1 VKKMS
6 EILGRDKIIKLLQHG
21 LGFAT
26 ADQTEITFSGSRNSL
41 TRFANNYIHQN
52 VNESNTTIRVR
63 SIFGQKIGSA
73 STNRLDLAAL
83 QETVAMAEQ
92 LARLQVEDPEFK
104 SLPGPDANQGQFDYP
119 DPDDSTYFSDP
130 QLRADG
136 AGAVCRRAIEAGLT
150 AAGAFE
156 TQGNEDAVVNSL
168 GIASYYRG
176 ASSHLNTVVMGEA
189 GSGWG
194 ERLSPRIG
202 EIDYEAVA
210 KEAVNK
216 ALRSQAPIALDPGE
230 YEVILEEYA
239 VAEML
244 NYMSYLGF
252 GALAL
257 QEERTFMDL
266 GKQIMSPLVS
276 IYDDGRNPA
285 GIIAPFDAEG
295 VNRQRV
301 DLIERGVAKAVVYD
315 SYTASREPG
324 KRNTGHSSGE
334 QGETGPIALNMV
346 MEPGDKTKDEMI
358 KSIKRGLWVTRFHYV
373 NPLVAEKAILTGMT
387 RDGTFLIENGE
398 ITRPVKN
405 FRFTQSA
412 VEALNEVVS
421 LSRDRMLLPSFAFG
435 NLVPAI
441 HCRRFTFNSATE
453 F

>member
-1 VKKMS
+1 MP
-6 EILGRDKIIKLLQHG
+6 EILGRDKVIQFLQDG

-26 ADQTEITFSGSRNSL
+26 ADQTEISFNGARNSL

-52 VNESNTTIRVR
+52 VNESNTTIKVR
-63 SIFGQKIGSA
+63 SIFGKKIGTA
-73 STNRLDLAAL
+73 STNRLDPAAL
-83 QETVAMAEQ
+83 KETVAMAEQ
-92 LARLQVEDPEFK
+92 IARLQVEDPDFK
-104 SLPGPDANQGQFDYP
+104 SLPGPEANQSQLDYP
-119 DPDDSTYFSDP
+119 APDEATYFSDP
-130 QLRADG
+130 QLRATG
-136 AGAVCRRAIEAGLT
+136 AGAICRKALEAGLI

-156 TQGNEDAVVNSL
+156 TRGNEEAVVNSL
-168 GIASYYRG
+168 GVSSYYRG
-176 ASSHLNTVVMGEA
+176 ASSHLNTVIMGEA

-194 ERLSPRIG
+194 ERLSPKVG
-202 EIDYEAVA
+202 QIDYEAVA
-210 KEAVNK
+210 EEAVSK
-216 ALRSQAPIALDPGE
+216 ALRSQSPIALDPGE

-257 QEERTFMDL
+257 QEGRSFMEL

-276 IYDDGRNPA
+276 ISDQGTHLE

-295 VNRQRV
+295 VRRQRV
-301 DLIERGVAKAVVYD
+301 NLVERGVAKEVVYD
-315 SYTASREPG
+315 SYTANRQPG
-324 KRNTGHSSGE
+324 QRNTGHSTGE
-334 QGETGPIALNMV
+334 QGETGPIALNIV
-346 MEPGDKTKDEMI
+346 IEPGDKTKSEMV

-373 NPLVAEKAILTGMT
+373 NPLVPEKAVLTGMT

-412 VEALNEVVS
+412 VEALNEVVA
-421 LSRDRMLLPSFAFG
+421 LSSTRMLLPSFAYG

-441 HCRRFTFNSATE
+441 HCRRFSFNSATE

>member
-1 VKKMS
+1 MS
-6 EILGRDKIIKLLQHG
+6 EILGRDKVIQFLKDG

-26 ADQTEITFSGSRNSL
+26 ADQTEITFMGGRNSL

-52 VNESNTTIRVR
+52 VNENNTAIKVR
-63 SIFGQKIGSA
+63 SIFGGKIGTA
-73 STNRLDLAAL
+73 STNRLDPDAL
-83 QETVAMAEQ
+83 KETVAKAEQ
-92 LARLQVEDPEFK
+92 IARLQVADPDFK
-104 SLPGPDANQGQFDYP
+104 SLPGPEANQGQLAYP
-119 DPDDSTYFSDP
+119 TPDEATYFSDP

-136 AGAVCRRAIEAGLT
+136 AGAICRRAVEAGLT

-156 TQGNEDAVVNSL
+156 TTGQELAIVNSL
-168 GIASYYRG
+168 GIASYYQG
-176 ASSHLNTVVMGEA
+176 TSSHINTVVMGEA

-194 ERLSPRIG
+194 ERLNARVG
-202 EIDYEAVA
+202 LIDYEAVA
-210 KEAVNK
+210 QEAVGK
-216 ALRSQAPIALDPGE
+216 ALRSQSPIALDPGD

-239 VAEML
+239 VSEML

-257 QEERTFMDL
+257 QEERTFMEI

-276 IYDDGRNPA
+276 IYDDGNDPA
-285 GIIAPFDAEG
+285 GIISPFDAEG
-295 VNRQRV
+295 VYRQRV
-301 DLIERGVAKAVVYD
+301 DLIERGVSNAVVYD
-315 SYTASREPG
+315 SYSANREPG
-324 KRNTGHSSGE
+324 KRNTGHSTGT
-334 QGETGPIALNMV
+334 QGDVGPIALNMV
-346 MEPGDKTKDEMI
+346 IEPGDKTKEEMI
-358 KSIKRGLWVTRFHYV
+358 KSIKRGLWVTRFHNV
-373 NPLVAEKAILTGMT
+373 NPLVPEKAVLTGMT

-412 VEALNEVVS
+412 VEALNEVVA

-435 NLVPAI
+435 NLVPAL

>member
-1 VKKMS
+1 MP
-6 EILGRDKIIKLLQHG
+6 EILGRDKVIKLLQDG

-26 ADQTEITFSGSRNSL
+26 ADQTEISFSGARNSL

-52 VNESNTTIRVR
+52 VNESNTAIKVR
-63 SIFGQKIGSA
+63 SIFGQKIGTA
-73 STNRLDLAAL
+73 STNRLDPDAL
-83 QETVAMAEQ
+83 KETVAMAEQ
-92 LARLQVEDPEFK
+92 IARLQVEDPEFK
-104 SLPGPDANQGQFDYP
+104 SLPGPEANQSQLDYP
-119 DPDDSTYFSDP
+119 DPDEATYFSDP
-130 QLRADG
+130 QLRANG
-136 AGAVCRRAIEAGLT
+136 AGAICRKAIEAGLI

-156 TQGNEDAVVNSL
+156 TRGNEDAVVNSL

-176 ASSHLNTVVMGEA
+176 ASSHLNTVVMGAA

-194 ERLSPRIG
+194 ERMHSRVG
-202 EIDYEAVA
+202 QIDYEAVA
-210 KEAVNK
+210 EEAVSK
-216 ALRSQAPIALDPGE
+216 ALRSQSPGALDPGE

-257 QEERTFMDL
+257 QEGRSFMEL

-276 IYDDGRNPA
+276 ISDQGTNPE
-285 GIIAPFDAEG
+285 GIISPFDAEG
-295 VNRQRV
+295 VRRQRV
-301 DLIERGVAKAVVYD
+301 NLIERGVARDVVYD
-315 SYTASREPG
+315 SYTANRQPG
-324 KRNTGHSSGE
+324 HRNTGHSSGE
-334 QGETGPIALNMV
+334 QGEIGPIALNLV
-346 MEPGDKTKDEMI
+346 IEPGDTTKDEMV

-373 NPLVAEKAILTGMT
+373 NPLVPEKAVLTGMT

-412 VEALNEVVS
+412 VEALNEVVA
-421 LSRDRMLLPSFAFG
+421 LGRERMLLPSFAFG